1 MIKLW
6 EPVVRIIFYEINLA
20 LNRYKTCAVSVSDRG
35 KEQFTANQ
43 SIYRLLDK
51 DLSVPDDIDL
61 WRSVWTRL
69 YCLKVFSRCIC
80 SRVSLISLLLYI
92 AAPPTFYQIFMNNGL
107 FQKTK
112 VEFPDWPNFMI
123 KSWHAFTLQ

>member
-1 MIKLW
+1 MTIKYVKKKTSFDRSMIKLW

-43 SIYRLLDK
+43 SIHRLLDK

-61 WRSVWTRL
+61 
-69 YCLKVFSRCIC
+69 
-80 SRVSLISLLLYI
+80 
-92 AAPPTFYQIFMNNGL
+92 
-107 FQKTK
+107 
-112 VEFPDWPNFMI
+112 
-123 KSWHAFTLQ
+123 